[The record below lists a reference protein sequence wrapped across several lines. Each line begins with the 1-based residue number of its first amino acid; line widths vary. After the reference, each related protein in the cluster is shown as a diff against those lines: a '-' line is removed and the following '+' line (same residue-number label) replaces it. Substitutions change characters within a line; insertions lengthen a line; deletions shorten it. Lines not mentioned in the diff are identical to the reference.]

1 MNTPLHS
8 DLDLLTQQI
17 NNPALLIFTESLTFM
32 QTKQSCFLNNP
43 FPCITNCVGPPAL
56 WFSKGQSA
64 QLSYTY
70 NSCHLKK
77 NSSIDGY
84 RQTQTGVLHL
94 YICIEFLSFTLL
106 LLEFLPWRNQT
117 APFSVI
123 YSIHAFIQ
131 SFYTLTLYYKLPGT
145 MLCLRNERKIN
156 CFHRP
161 SDQ

>member
-1 MNTPLHS
+1 MNTPLYS

-70 NSCHLKK
+70 NSCYLKK
-77 NSSIDGY
+77 NSLQMGTDRP
-84 RQTQTGVLHL
+84 RQVF
-94 YICIEFLSFTLL
+94 YICIFVQNFFLSLCSCQNSYLGVIKQLPFQLFTRFMPSFNHSTHLL
-106 LLEFLPWRNQT
+106 CTTNFQ
-117 APFSVI
+117 A
-123 YSIHAFIQ
+123 
-131 SFYTLTLYYKLPGT
+131 
-145 MLCLRNERKIN
+145 LC
-156 CFHRP
+156 CV
-161 SDQ
+161 

>member
-77 NSSIDGY
+77 KFLYRWVQIDPDRCFTFVYLY
-84 RQTQTGVLHL
+84 R
-94 YICIEFLSFTLL
+94 ISFFHSALARIPTL
-106 LLEFLPWRNQT
+106 
-117 APFSVI
+117 A
-123 YSIHAFIQ
+123 
-131 SFYTLTLYYKLPGT
+131 
-145 MLCLRNERKIN
+145 
-156 CFHRP
+156 
-161 SDQ
+161 